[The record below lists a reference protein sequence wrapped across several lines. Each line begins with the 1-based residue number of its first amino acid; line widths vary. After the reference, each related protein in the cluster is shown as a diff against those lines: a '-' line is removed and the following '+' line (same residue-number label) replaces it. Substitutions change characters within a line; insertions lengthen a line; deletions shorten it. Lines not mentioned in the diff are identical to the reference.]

1 MNLPIF
7 HRKFVSS
14 ETCLSKPKL
23 PALALVALT
32 AALSLSGCE
41 TLGQWASTGIPG
53 PGGPHYEEGDEVQ
66 QTHASSSSRS
76 NSRPHRSSPWAG
88 SRDDDDDDGPEDF
101 SPPDGNVTESPSGN
115 RTYRS
120 RQTGAITGSEWT
132 SPAGTTTYRDSSGQM
147 TGYSSESPSGTRTY
161 RDSSGSIAMQSS
173 TTEGTG
179 GDNTTTY
186 RRNGTIVGTKYVSP
200 AGNVTW
206 RDGSG
211 AIIDGPGQMKP

>member
-1 MNLPIF
+1 MKLPIPPGGLGA
-7 HRKFVSS
+7 S
-14 ETCLSKPKL
+14 EASQSKRRIPV
-23 PALALVALT
+23 LALVTL
-32 AALSLSGCE
+32 AAAFGLSGCE

-53 PGGPHYEEGDEVQ
+53 PGGPYHEEDDEIDQ
-66 QTHASSSSRS
+66 SQASSNSRS

-88 SRDDDDDDGPEDF
+88 SDEDDDGPEDF
-101 SPPDGNVTESPSGN
+101 SPPDGNVSESPSGN

-120 RQTGAITGSEWT
+120 RRTGEVTGSEWT

-147 TGYSSESPSGTRTY
+147 TGSSSESPSGTRTY
-161 RDSSGSIAMQSS
+161 RDNSGSIAMQSS

-211 AIIDGPGQMKP
+211 TIINGPGQMKP